1 MIIGKIAKAQGIKG
15 EIKLNLNNENIDLT
29 NVKTFVIENES
40 YKVENIFKRPN
51 GIFAKLEKVDDR
63 TSAESLQGKFIDVL
77 KEELE
82 TLNANEFYFDD
93 LIGAKIVDQNGQRL
107 AEIVD
112 IEQYGA
118 ADVIVINE
126 NGKFFNLPFLND
138 IFLKFDKNKK
148 EFVVDKERYE
158 DMKVF

>member
-1 MIIGKIAKAQGIKG
+1 MIIGKISKAQGIKG

-51 GIFAKLEKVDDR
+51 GIFAKLERVDDR

-82 TLNANEFYFDD
+82 MLNANEFYFDD
-93 LIGAKIVDQNGQRL
+93 LVGAKIVDQNGQEL
-107 AEIVD
+107 GTID
-112 IEQYGA
+112 SIEQYGA

-126 NGKFFNLPFLND
+126 NGKFFNLPFLSD
-138 IFLKFDKNKK
+138 IFLNFNQQNKT
-148 EFVVDKERYE
+148 FVVDKERYN

>member
-1 MIIGKIAKAQGIKG
+1 MIIGKISKAQGIKG

-29 NVKTFVIENES
+29 NVKTFVIENEI

-51 GIFAKLEKVDDR
+51 GIFAKLESVDDR

>member
-1 MIIGKIAKAQGIKG
+1 MIIGKVSKAQGIKG

-51 GIFAKLEKVDDR
+51 GIFAKLERVDDR

-93 LIGAKIVDQNGQRL
+93 LVGAKIVDQNGQEL
-107 AEIVD
+107 GTID
-112 IEQYGA
+112 SIEQYGA

-126 NGKFFNLPFLND
+126 NGKMFNLPFLSD
-138 IFLKFDKNKK
+138 IFLNFNQQNKT
-148 EFVVDKERYE
+148 FVVDKERYN

>member
-1 MIIGKIAKAQGIKG
+1 MIIGKVSKAQGIKG

-40 YKVENIFKRPN
+40 YKVEKFFSRPN
-51 GIFAKLEKVDDR
+51 GIFAKLERVDDR

-93 LIGAKIVDQNGQRL
+93 LVGAKIVDQNGQRL

-126 NGKFFNLPFLND
+126 NGKMFNLPFLSD
-138 IFLKFDKNKK
+138 IFLNFNQQNKT
-148 EFVVDKERYE
+148 FVVDKERYN